1 MLTAIGV
8 SLGAVAVLEA
18 AGPRALV
25 SRRGGGGLPY
35 PVATLEALSPFSPI
49 KPAAT
54 SLHPQAMPLAVLP
67 LPLVCRSAEM
77 RLQM

>member
-1 MLTAIGV
+1 MLTAVGV
-8 SLGAVAVLEA
+8 GLGAVAVLEA

-35 PVATLEALSPFSPI
+35 PVATFEPLSPFSPI
-49 KPAAT
+49 EPAAAG
-54 SLHPQAMPLAVLP
+54 LHPQAMSLAVLP
-67 LPLVCRSAEM
+67 LSLVSRPAET